1 MTTNE
6 VAKDVIGYKRRQH
19 KPWITEASMK
29 LSEKQGRLRLE
40 FEDQNDPERRA
51 AL

>member
-19 KPWITEASMK
+19 KPWITEASRQ
-29 LSEKQGRLRLE
+29 LSEKQRRLRVE